1 MRIKY
6 IVKPFLL
13 FFSLSLSLFAIE
25 GMSKIFIKSNETIY
39 TSQKVTVSVELLTD
53 ALSITDARI
62 TFPASQKY
70 IVQSPQSASY
80 LGREEINGSTWQM
93 VHYDYEV
100 YALQTGKIEIPSVS
114 ISFTA
119 SMGYGQP
126 KKEFTLKNDAIYF
139 DVQTLKGV
147 HKDQFVLVTDN
158 YTLLSEIKP
167 QKKQLIMGDAVELS
181 VTQKAH
187 HIPDI
192 LLRPVNYTSNI
203 FLRVYTKE
211 PELKSGLKGKYD
223 VSRVD
228 SFTFVATGEGN
239 VTLPSKELIWWD
251 SVSEKIQVERIP
263 EISFEVLPD
272 PQIAIDEKKAQ
283 QKQRFLYIFIVL
295 IMLVMLYVLF
305 ASKVRNYLKERKRVH
320 LISEAGKYAALVAS
334 IEKNDMRIIYQELY
348 DWIMTIDPVLARSGF
363 KGIAELQ
370 PSFSKSLL
378 EFDALLSDTKQTF
391 DKVTFINELK
401 KLRERL
407 LKEQKESKHSLP
419 KNINP
424 L

>member
-1 MRIKY
+1 M
-6 IVKPFLL
+6 
-13 FFSLSLSLFAIE
+13 
-25 GMSKIFIKSNETIY
+25 
-39 TSQKVTVSVELLTD
+39 Q
-53 ALSITDARI
+53 
-62 TFPASQKY
+62 
-70 IVQSPQSASY
+70 
-80 LGREEINGSTWQM
+80 
-93 VHYDYEV
+93 
-100 YALQTGKIEIPSVS
+100 
-114 ISFTA
+114 
-119 SMGYGQP
+119 
-126 KKEFTLKNDAIYF
+126 
-139 DVQTLKGV
+139 
-147 HKDQFVLVTDN
+147 KDQFVLVTDQ

-167 QKKQLIMGDAVELS
+167 QKKQLIIGDAVELS

-187 HIPDI
+187 QVPDI
-192 LLRPVNYTSNI
+192 LLRPVNYTSNT

-228 SFTFVATGEGN
+228 SFTFVAAGEGN

-305 ASKVRNYLKERKRVH
+305 ASKVRNYLKERKRVY

-407 LKEQKESKHSLP
+407 LKEQKASKHSLP